1 MTLVLSTN
9 IDKRNTVGISKDIS
23 KQLQFRTARPLKSI
37 FADEKLVL
45 KRSIVNLP
53 MSVLF
58 YFIFLFSPKSFFP

>member
-23 KQLQFRTARPLKSI
+23 KQLQFRMALPLKYI

-45 KRSIVNLP
+45 NTSDC
-53 MSVLF
+53 
-58 YFIFLFSPKSFFP
+58 